1 MLTASRFKPQVI
13 EDREC
18 GLRVRITY
26 KCNRVSNVSVLSRC
40 FHLPPTRCKECI
52 RPAWLHLTP
61 SHRQDAMEYKDITFH
76 ISQATG
82 ESYCVRVECE
92 QGTIN
97 YRFTL
102 PFSLSYL
109 AEALSG
115 VDRTSR
121 GLSFAGHNAA
131 GPGDSNT
138 MNAEDFGK
146 KLYDAL
152 FQEEA
157 KIKLAETRTAARLTQ
172 NTGVRIRL
180 SMDLKGEGMIEVAG
194 LPWELL
200 CPSDE
205 RPLAL
210 STHTPLVR
218 SLDVP
223 LPTDPRPFQPPLRI
237 LAVMSNPVETAPLHL
252 DEERARIEKSWA
264 RLPGVTVDFLA
275 PGNPS
280 GKRPIRADLLKQLA
294 AADYH
299 VIHFMGH
306 GDFDPETGGVLILEH
321 EDGSGDPLTSEELAA
336 MLEDEPI
343 RLVFLNACKT
353 ATTGTKSGAH
363 PFAGIA
369 TSLIRDG
376 VPAVVGMQFPIS
388 NEAAVNFAQTFYER
402 IAQRLPVDAA
412 VAEGRKALYSNK
424 SAEWATPVLFLR
436 SKDGVLFHPSTDA
449 EPPFK
454 DRSLTTSAATLQA
467 ADDPWGADA
476 GDKFRVFLASTTDAL
491 RPVHRQLS
499 SELASEGIRVF
510 GSIPPPYDAA
520 EHATKARALVR
531 IADICVHLL
540 GDRAGEPLDATTYPL
555 EQLRIGLEAANSQL
569 LLVPEDVDIANIE
582 DPKYAAYLRDLIDR
596 PRESCRFELV
606 RTGRHQMKDEILEKL
621 RRLEQARKAQ
631 KADSVSG
638 GAVRSAFVDLHSKD
652 LQNAVQ
658 LITYLQAKGVTPL
671 VMPSG
676 DNSPTEALT
685 MFEDTLS
692 KTPLYVVVFGSV
704 TRDWVVNRLNQA
716 FQCVNKNAGVTTCFG
731 VYLAPPVKEPDQLKF
746 APFFQKAANMSSFD
760 PCSVDALIQ
769 RATQ

>member
-1 MLTASRFKPQVI
+1 
-13 EDREC
+13 
-18 GLRVRITY
+18 
-26 KCNRVSNVSVLSRC
+26 VLS
-40 FHLPPTRCKECI
+40 E
-52 RPAWLHLTP
+52 
-61 SHRQDAMEYKDITFH
+61 
-76 ISQATG
+76 
-82 ESYCVRVECE
+82 V
-92 QGTIN
+92 N
-97 YRFTL
+97 
-102 PFSLSYL
+102 
-109 AEALSG
+109 
-115 VDRTSR
+115 RTSR
-121 GLSFAGHNAA
+121 GLSFAGHNEA
-131 GPGDSNT
+131 GASASSII
-138 MNAEDFGK
+138 NAEDFGK
-146 KLYDAL
+146 KLYEAL
-152 FQEEA
+152 FLEDA
-157 KIKLAETRTAARLTQ
+157 KIKLAESRIAARLTP

-180 SMDLKGEGMIEVAG
+180 SMDLKGEGMTEVAG

-200 CPSDE
+200 CPNDG

-237 LAVMSNPVETAPLHL
+237 LALMSNPVGTAPLHL
-252 DEERARIEKSWA
+252 DQERARIEKSWA

-275 PGNPS
+275 SGNPS
-280 GKRPIRADLLKQLA
+280 GMRPIRADLLKQLA
-294 AADYH
+294 AVDYH

-321 EDGSGDPLTSEELAA
+321 EDGSGDRVTSEELAA

-353 ATTGTKSGAH
+353 ATTSAGTDAH

-376 VPAVVGMQFPIS
+376 VPAVVAMQFPIS
-388 NEAAVNFAQTFYER
+388 DEAAVNFAQTFYER

-424 SAEWATPVLFLR
+424 NAEWATPVLFLR
-436 SKDGVLFHPSTDA
+436 SKDGVLFHPSTDPD
-449 EPPFK
+449 PPRK
-454 DRSLTTSAATLQA
+454 SGSVTTIVAPTRQA
-467 ADDPWGADA
+467 ADDPWGPDA
-476 GDKFRVFLASTTDAL
+476 EDKFRVFLASTTEAL

-520 EHATKARALVR
+520 EHATKARSLVR
-531 IADICVHLL
+531 SADICVHLL
-540 GDRAGEPLDATTYPL
+540 GDRAGEPLDSTTYPL
-555 EQLRIGLEAANSQL
+555 EQLRVGLEAANSQL
-569 LLVPEDVDIANIE
+569 VLIPEDVDIAGIE
-582 DPKYAAYLRDLIDR
+582 DPNYAAYLRDLIDR

-621 RRLEQARKAQ
+621 RRLDQARQAQ
-631 KADSVSG
+631 KALSVPG

-676 DNSPTEALT
+676 DNSPTEALAL
-685 MFEDTLS
+685 FEDTLS
-692 KTPLYVVVFGSV
+692 KTPLYVVVFGIV

-716 FQCVNKNAGVTTCFG
+716 FQCVNKNAGATTCFA
-731 VYLAPPVKEPDQLKF
+731 VYLAPPVKGPDQVKF
-746 APFFQKAANMSSFD
+746 APFFHKAANMSSFD
-760 PCSVDALIQ
+760 PSSVDALIQ
-769 RATQ
+769 RATE